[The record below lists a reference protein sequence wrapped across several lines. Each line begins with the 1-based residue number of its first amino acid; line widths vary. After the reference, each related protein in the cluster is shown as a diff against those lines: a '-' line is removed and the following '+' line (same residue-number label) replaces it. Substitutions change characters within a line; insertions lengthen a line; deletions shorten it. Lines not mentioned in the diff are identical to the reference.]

1 MYRKSKKLFDEVQD
15 EKNKFLESLK
25 RKVIHDYDIPI
36 SIKELSAEYEKSP
49 FFMDIYKYITK
60 GHIPSAIKGHALR
73 KLKTECED
81 YLFIDDILF
90 RIKIPKDKNLEPS
103 LLLVIPETYVPTI
116 LYQYHDS
123 LTARHQGV
131 TRMYLTLKEKLYA
144 NNLFNSIRKYV
155 QSCHTC
161 HTRSAK
167 EPGYKAYHTRIP
179 YDFRPM
185 SRISADI
192 KWMPLSNQGF
202 NNILFATFE
211 ISNYVVGI
219 LYRKQMLLQL
229 QKLCSTE

>member
-1 MYRKSKKLFDEVQD
+1 MYRKSKKLLDEIQD
-15 EKNKFLESLK
+15 EMIFRKHLPRQLETNKFLESLK

-60 GHIPSAIKGHALR
+60 GHLPSSIKGHALR

-81 YLFIDDILF
+81 YLVKVDILF

-103 LLLVIPETYVPTI
+103 LLLVIPESYVPTI

-123 LTARHQGV
+123 LLAGHQCI
-131 TRMYLTLKEKLYA
+131 TRMYLTLKEKFYA

-167 EPGYKAYHTRIP
+167 EPDYKAYHTR
-179 YDFRPM
+179 F
-185 SRISADI
+185 
-192 KWMPLSNQGF
+192 
-202 NNILFATFE
+202 
-211 ISNYVVGI
+211 
-219 LYRKQMLLQL
+219 
-229 QKLCSTE
+229 